1 MDLAICL
8 SEAIANR
15 NNDEFKLSCIK
26 RFIDGYKNNINLTID
41 EIKEVP
47 SLIMLRRLDVI
58 VHFLV
63 RYNEGI
69 SNSFMTA
76 TEILKEQIIKAIT
89 LCKWVSENENKI
101 IELLS

>member
-1 MDLAICL
+1 
-8 SEAIANR
+8 
-15 NNDEFKLSCIK
+15 
-26 RFIDGYKNNINLTID
+26 
-41 EIKEVP
+41 
-47 SLIMLRRLDVI
+47 MLRRLDVI

>member
-1 MDLAICL
+1 
-8 SEAIANR
+8 
-15 NNDEFKLSCIK
+15 
-26 RFIDGYKNNINLTID
+26 
-41 EIKEVP
+41 
-47 SLIMLRRLDVI
+47 MLRRLDVI

-89 LCKWVSENENKI
+89 LCKWVSKMKI
-101 IELLS
+101 K